1 MQLTGTRT
9 AAALSAVICLTPGS
23 ARADFAT
30 ASQAFEVLPIHQ
42 QTSIGL
48 ALIATGDFEGLVEFG
63 FSRRLYRSLRS
74 FQRRHDLPV
83 DGILSTRERRL
94 LAEEANR
101 FFTRIG
107 TEYEAHPASGAKL
120 LVPHKLFDS
129 RKPTEDGSLYERA
142 DGAMSLSFVA
152 FDNRQKDY
160 DDLYGA
166 MSASGAD
173 RQIIYTR
180 KFKHY
185 FVVTGMFHG
194 RKFYSWMSRGKSFTS
209 GFTYSWND
217 ASEVTGRKIS
227 TLLANSFIAGE
238 R

>member
-1 MQLTGTRT
+1 MQLTSTRT
-9 AAALSAVICLTPGS
+9 AAAISAVICLTPGA

-30 ASQAFEVLPIHQ
+30 ARQAYEVLPIHQ
-42 QTSIGL
+42 QTSAGL

-63 FSRRLYRSLRS
+63 FSRRLYRALRA
-74 FQRRHDLPV
+74 FERRHGLPV

-101 FFTRIG
+101 FFTEIG
-107 TEYEAHPASGAKL
+107 TEYEEHPASGARL

-129 RKPTEDGSLYERA
+129 RKPTADGSIYERA
-142 DGAMSLSFVA
+142 DGAMSLSFIS
-152 FDNRQKDY
+152 FESRQKDY

-173 RQIIYTR
+173 RRIIYTR
-180 KFKHY
+180 KFKSH

-194 RKFYSWMSRGKSFTS
+194 RKFYSWMSRGKAYTT
-209 GFTYSWND
+209 GFAYSWND
-217 ASEVTGRKIS
+217 ASDAMGRKIS
-227 TLLANSFIAGE
+227 TLLANSFIGGA